1 MFLATYICK
10 VQRPPVRC
18 HYILGPFKEK
28 TSSAP
33 SETGA
38 NHFISVSASFTIAV
52 LVGCLFLW
60 VLILQSFTVAGMYFT
75 IVKGCVVCGCGAIF
89 TLEVYSFYYR
99 GASGLSFPTGCNF
112 TSVYSCGNAF
122 TVVGI
127 CLLLRYDVFT
137 IAVQGRF
144 ASRRKTALR
153 RHVKYYS

>member
-1 MFLATYICK
+1 MASFRVAVLYLLL
-10 VQRPPVRC
+10 RYVR
-18 HYILGPFKEK
+18 
-28 TSSAP
+28 
-33 SETGA
+33 
-38 NHFISVSASFTIAV
+38 FTIAV

-144 ASRRKTALR
+144 ASRRKTALCR
-153 RHVKYYS
+153 RVKYYS